1 VSQSR
6 DVIVSDVIRSNAY
19 SKSRACDRVTVGNQ
33 LMCAKSPTSTTTTT
47 ATVTNAEDLSEDDRV
62 TINVSGL
69 RFETRRS
76 TLARHPGT
84 LLGNARRRRH
94 HYDSARGEYFFE
106 RGRHTFDALLYY
118 YQSGGHLHRPV
129 SVPLDVFV
137 DDLRF
142 YQLDE
147 NIIEKCCA
155 NEGVFRQKPPPLPKN
170 KFQRKV
176 RSGAGRNLIVKGHKE
191 IFYCASPLFRG
202 APT

>member
-1 VSQSR
+1 MSPSR
-6 DVIVSDVIRSNAY
+6 DVIIGDVIAANVDPTSTA
-19 SKSRACDRVTVGNQ
+19 SSRHDGGDQ
-33 LMCAKSPTSTTTTT
+33 SQMAKSPTLTTTTT
-47 ATVTNAEDLSEDDRV
+47 AEMEDSEDDRV

-84 LLGNARRRRH
+84 LLGNSRRRRQ
-94 HYDSARGEYFFE
+94 HYDPTRAEYFFE

-129 SVPLDVFV
+129 NVPIDVFI

-142 YQLDE
+142 YQFDE
-147 NIIEKCCA
+147 KTIEKCCA
-155 NEGVFRQKPPPLPKN
+155 NEGIFRQKPPLLPKN

-176 RSGAGRNLIVKGHKE
+176 RATAIIITISIISA
-191 IFYCASPLFRG
+191 
-202 APT
+202 